1 MRRRKRGH
9 MPFKPK
15 HANALVLTATR
26 DVAAAARSVANMAQE
41 AEACAKAGQRDEAV
55 QTLFDIE
62 PLLHD
67 ARKFLEL
74 ALFVNR
80 KVKDSRSDRR

>member
-1 MRRRKRGH
+1 

-15 HANALVLTATR
+15 HANALVLTASR
-26 DVAAAARSVANMAQE
+26 DLATAARSAANMAQE
-41 AEACAKAGQRDEAV
+41 AEASIKAGQRDEAV

-74 ALFVNR
+74 ALFISR
-80 KVKDSRSDRR
+80 KVKNER